1 MQLKRRLN
9 LFDATLLVIGNVVG
23 AGIFTTSGFLA
34 GELPQPL
41 FFIAIW
47 VIGGLLTLCGALTYA
62 EMAGMFPRSGGDYQF
77 LKEAYGPGAGFLLG
91 WVSFWVITPG
101 SIAALSIALVSYVK
115 GFILLSHPLSEKLL
129 AVAIISF
136 LSFINYRG
144 VRLSGTVQDIF
155 TLGNLFIVFAIVL
168 GGLALGNGNWQNFTF
183 ASSASL
189 PFSKLFGP
197 AMIAVIFTYSGWFAS
212 AYIGGEVKNPERNLP
227 FSLLLGTIIITLL
240 YTIINLVYLY
250 ALPVSL
256 LKDAVN
262 VAQLAAETLFNPRVA
277 QAVSISII
285 LAISGSINATILGG
299 TRICYAMA
307 EDNIFWS
314 PLKRLHP
321 KYGTPYFSILSQMI
335 LACILV
341 LLGTFGQLLSCVVFV
356 MLLSSIATGIAHFI
370 LRLRK
375 PELPRP
381 YHTWGYPVVPFLF
394 ICIYAWIAIHI
405 ACSKPLTSIA
415 GLIITISGLPF
426 FCIWSKMEKFRGEK
440 ERDGRVS

>member
-1 MQLKRRLN
+1 MQLIRRLN

-34 GELPQPL
+34 GELPHPF
-41 FFIAIW
+41 FFIAVW

-77 LKEAYGPGAGFLLG
+77 LKAAYGPGAGFLLG

-144 VRLSGTVQDIF
+144 VRLSGTTQDIF
-155 TLGNLFIVFAIVL
+155 TLGNLLIILTLISAGLVF
-168 GGLALGNGNWQNFTF
+168 GNGNWQHFTV
-183 ASSASL
+183 ASSVSL

-227 FSLLLGTIIITLL
+227 LSLLLGTTIITLL
-240 YTIINLVYLY
+240 YTTINLVYLY

-307 EDNIFWS
+307 EDKIFWS
-314 PLKRLHP
+314 PLRRLHP
-321 KYGTPYFSILSQMI
+321 KYGTPHFSILSQMI

-375 PELPRP
+375 PHLQRP
-381 YHTWGYPVVPFLF
+381 YHTWGYPVVPLLF
-394 ICIYAWIAIHI
+394 ICVYTWIAIHI
-405 ACSKPLTSIA
+405 AYSKPLTSIA

-426 FCIWSKMEKFRGEK
+426 FYIWSKMEKF
-440 ERDGRVS
+440 